1 MGFEIIVKHSSVQD
15 MGCYPLYL
23 QHLVTSRPIRMGSL
37 IWCDQQKQVKLAR
50 HSTRLAYDNKGKT
63 SMEILLALYALGGLL
78 LAGLSVPLILHKIPP
93 NGLYGFRI
101 PSTLDDPELWYTV
114 NAYAGKRFLVAGLG
128 TSVGAIS
135 LYFTSP
141 PNVDVYALSCLGLFL
156 AFFLWAMITSF
167 LYLKSLQS

>member
-1 MGFEIIVKHSSVQD
+1 MD
-15 MGCYPLYL
+15 
-23 QHLVTSRPIRMGSL
+23 
-37 IWCDQQKQVKLAR
+37 
-50 HSTRLAYDNKGKT
+50 
-63 SMEILLALYALGGLL
+63 ILLALYALGGLL

-114 NAYAGKRFLVAGLG
+114 NAYSGTRFLVAGLG
-128 TSVGAIS
+128 TSVGAII

-141 PNVDVYALSCLGLFL
+141 LNVDVYALSCLGLFL